1 MAVRVFMSNMVWK
14 AQEIPQLCPTG
25 IASEAEVYVKAVKNK
40 IDRIMFLVQ
49 RLSASDE
56 SIPTNFESTALRS
69 SQLEVEIYTESISTN
84 LHSLADILAHVINV
98 IVLKPLQ
105 AESEYLV
112 SRQISIHNIK
122 NKLTALSSLDVV
134 RSQSI
139 AEIIK
144 GADNL
149 IASAEFKYI
158 AAFVNTIK
166 HRSLLDTEFY
176 FHLKSGILM
185 DLGYRLDPFIY
196 EGCDF
201 PQTPCKVVVMDY
213 REKVI
218 DLVFDI
224 GNSIN
229 NYCRVV
235 RDLGDDSEARS
246 RA

>member
-1 MAVRVFMSNMVWK
+1 MSNMVWK

-40 IDRIMFLVQ
+40 IDRIIFLVQ

-69 SQLEVEIYTESISTN
+69 SQLEVEIYVESISTN

-112 SRQISIHNIK
+112 SKQISIHKIQ

-134 RSQSI
+134 RSQYI
-139 AEIIK
+139 GEIIQ

-176 FHLKSGILM
+176 FHLNSSSSLM
-185 DLGYRLDPFIY
+185 DVGYRLDSFIY

-201 PQTPCKVVVMDY
+201 PQTPCKVVVIDY

-224 GNSIN
+224 GNRIN
-229 NYCRVV
+229 NYCRAVFIMA
-235 RDLGDDSEARS
+235 DKN
-246 RA
+246 